1 MLFEKAYAKLHNG
14 YDAIDG
20 GRPEQAFVD
29 LTNGIADYIDFTS
42 DDFKEMYDDGSFWN
56 WIVNAINSGCIC
68 ACSSQGTS
76 DTNKSDLGI
85 VEGHAYSLLD
95 AEVVEGHKI
104 V

>member
-1 MLFEKAYAKLHNG
+1 MGKERIVMVDDKFPAISNDDRRSLFCKLYEDEETKQTEFWPLLFEKAYAKLHNG

-56 WIVNAINSGCIC
+56 
-68 ACSSQGTS
+68 
-76 DTNKSDLGI
+76 
-85 VEGHAYSLLD
+85 
-95 AEVVEGHKI
+95 
-104 V
+104 